1 VQVTHLADNY
11 LQVRR
16 KQGVGKMERLRIAMD
31 VSKASFSSPHA
42 SNMDGLDYVQVDD
55 NGSIIAVFNDNTTI
69 DVSELFSSSMIN
81 DYKNH
86 KILVRC

>member
-1 VQVTHLADNY
+1 ME
-11 LQVRR
+11 
-16 KQGVGKMERLRIAMD
+16 MERLRIAINLANRELQNN
-31 VSKASFSSPHA
+31 KH
-42 SNMDGLDYVQVDD
+42 SNLDSLAYVQVDD
-55 NGSIIAVFNDNTTI
+55 NGSISAVFNDNTVM

>member
-1 VQVTHLADNY
+1 
-11 LQVRR
+11 
-16 KQGVGKMERLRIAMD
+16 MERLRIATEIA
-31 VSKASFSSPHA
+31 SKASYTDRQNA
-42 SNMDGLDYVQVDD
+42 MDTLSYVQVDD
-55 NGSIIAVFNDNTTI
+55 AGRIIAVFNDNTTM